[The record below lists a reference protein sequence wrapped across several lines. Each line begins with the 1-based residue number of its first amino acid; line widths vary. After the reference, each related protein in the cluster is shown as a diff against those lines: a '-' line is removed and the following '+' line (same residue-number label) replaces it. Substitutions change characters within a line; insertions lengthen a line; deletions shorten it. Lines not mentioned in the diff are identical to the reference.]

1 MTYSTKDECYEDV
14 FMCLTTGILQV
25 EDLSV
30 LRTFY
35 EEIEHYECCQGIAEA
50 YKDYEN
56 IRRITEGEEDSQ
68 QN

>member
-1 MTYSTKDECYEDV
+1 MMYSTKDECYEDV

-50 YKDYEN
+50 YRDYKKLN
-56 IRRITEGEEDSQ
+56 YVRQGD
-68 QN
+68 